1 MKQYTKLSI
10 ASLIKASAPAPKIE
24 FTDEQIEKI
33 KTVGGTT
40 LAVLGIAGLATVAMV
55 APNALRALELFY
67 KRKRKGR
74 ILYKTK
80 VKKLTQTL
88 HYLKRRGEISFKRA
102 GNDYEIML
110 TDKGEKHLGRIN
122 FENIKIRPPK
132 IWDGKF
138 WLVAVDIPVKYKIGA
153 DSFREKIKELGLF
166 ALQKS
171 LWFYPF
177 DPRGEIEFVARMF
190 GLSEYVTEMKIEHL
204 DKNDETVIR
213 EYFKE
218 KGLMK

>member
-1 MKQYTKLSI
+1 MKQYRKLTI
-10 ASLIKASAPAPKIE
+10 ASLVKSGAPAPKIE

-33 KTVGGTT
+33 KTVGGTV
-40 LAVLGIAGLATVAMV
+40 LAVLGIVGLATVAMV
-55 APNALRALELFY
+55 APNAIRALELFY

-102 GNDYEIML
+102 GDDYEVVL
-110 TDKGEKHLGRIN
+110 TDKGERRLGKIN
-122 FENIKIRPPK
+122 FDNIEIKRPE

-190 GLSEYVTEMKIEHL
+190 GISEFVTEMKIEHL
-204 DKNDETVIR
+204 DKSDEDVTR
-213 EYFKE
+213 KFFKDQ
-218 KGLMK
+218 GLLK